1 MAASVCNHAAKL
13 TWRHV
18 LHLRC
23 IVQFHL
29 NDGKPVAMSIPAT
42 EHSVMTAWRTEREA
56 LENMIDRFGTG
67 VFACVMDSYDYV
79 EVSHISLA
87 AILFSI
93 YVSGNLLT
101 SSSSTVQ
108 HQSAFWIHCSLSHI
122 ATHQPRSAC
131 NSPVC
136 SFFCHVCVIFW
147 PLVCHFFG
155 HLCFSSN
162 ALPGSSLHSITGL
175 LRHAGSC
182 RTPASSC
189 SEAGG
194 QGRLPGAQA

>member
-1 MAASVCNHAAKL
+1 MAAWVCNRAAKL
-13 TWRHV
+13 TWCHV
-18 LHLRC
+18 LHVHKVGC

-29 NDGKPVAMSIPAT
+29 NDGEAVAMSIPAT

-56 LENMIDRFGTG
+56 LENMIDQFGTG

-79 EVSHISLA
+79 EVSHSSLSA
-87 AILFSI
+87 TLFST

-136 SFFCHVCVIFW
+136 SFFCHLCVTF
-147 PLVCHFFG
+147 LATCV
-155 HLCFSSN
+155 
-162 ALPGSSLHSITGL
+162 SLL
-175 LRHAGSC
+175 
-182 RTPASSC
+182 
-189 SEAGG
+189 
-194 QGRLPGAQA
+194 

>member
-1 MAASVCNHAAKL
+1 
-13 TWRHV
+13 
-18 LHLRC
+18 
-23 IVQFHL
+23 
-29 NDGKPVAMSIPAT
+29 MSIPAT

-56 LENMIDRFGTG
+56 LENMIDQFGTG
-67 VFACVMDSYDYV
+67 IFACVMDSYDYV
-79 EVSHISLA
+79 EVSHSLSA
-87 AILFSI
+87 LLLGM

-101 SSSSTVQ
+101 SSSLTLQ
-108 HQSAFWIHCSLSHI
+108 HQFSFCSSLSHI

-136 SFFCHVCVIFW
+136 
-147 PLVCHFFG
+147 HFFG
-155 HLCFSSN
+155 HLCVPSLGHLCFASY
-162 ALPGSSLHSITGL
+162 ALAGSSLHSITGL

-189 SEAGG
+189 SEASW